1 MNPRTYL
8 GGVLAPAI
16 FVLAVCVCSVLLYV
30 ANHPLLQWLVSN
42 DVQSHPLGSSSTAE
56 GSLSLL
62 YLVPIILT
70 TFGMAYVIKRKK
82 KWVLPLLISFA
93 MIVSSAFIIL
103 LDYWWLDT
111 FTAVGVLMALAGC
124 VVFSA
129 VSVKDF
135 KAIRWLG
142 PLLRLPFQV
151 WLGTGTAMMLV
162 LFFPSVTLYV
172 FAGAMAV
179 WDLYAVFK
187 GPLKTIAADA
197 KDGPKGLTVG
207 SMLMSQVGQS
217 ALGLGDVVFYSVIE
231 MLALEVGRLTAALTA
246 GAIIAGVGITFYI
259 LRSGK
264 KIALPGL
271 PIPVLLAFVVI
282 GLSYLL

>member
-1 MNPRTYL
+1 
-8 GGVLAPAI
+8 
-16 FVLAVCVCSVLLYV
+16 
-30 ANHPLLQWLVSN
+30 
-42 DVQSHPLGSSSTAE
+42 
-56 GSLSLL
+56 
-62 YLVPIILT
+62 
-70 TFGMAYVIKRKK
+70 
-82 KWVLPLLISFA
+82 
-93 MIVSSAFIIL
+93 
-103 LDYWWLDT
+103 
-111 FTAVGVLMALAGC
+111 
-124 VVFSA
+124 
-129 VSVKDF
+129 VKDF
-135 KAIRWLG
+135 HAIKWLG

-151 WLGTGTAMMLV
+151 WLGTGTAMMLI
-162 LFFPSVTLYV
+162 LFFPSATLYV

-207 SMLMSQVGQS
+207 TMLMSQVGQS